1 MVKKKATKK
10 KATKR
15 KVGRP
20 TKYTQK
26 LADDICEWIASGKS
40 LRAYCRHNTKIHI
53 STITKWI
60 VGKPEFFAQYAQAR
74 EAAGYAHGDAVIEI
88 AELLRDGD
96 MDHQTAKAIMDG
108 LKWAAERMAPKSHS
122 PKQIQEHTGPGGAP
136 LGMKVEFI
144 E

>member
-1 MVKKKATKK
+1 MAKKKAAKK
-10 KATKR
+10 TAKTR
-15 KVGRP
+15 GRP

-26 LADDICEWIASGKS
+26 LADEICEWVSEGRS
-40 LRAYCRHNTKIHI
+40 LRSYCRNHKQPTM
-53 STITKWI
+53 STICRWI
-60 VGKPEFFAQYAQAR
+60 VSNAEFWEQYAQAR
-74 EAAGYAHGDAVIEI
+74 EAAGYAHADSIIEI
-88 AELLRDGD
+88 SELLRDGD